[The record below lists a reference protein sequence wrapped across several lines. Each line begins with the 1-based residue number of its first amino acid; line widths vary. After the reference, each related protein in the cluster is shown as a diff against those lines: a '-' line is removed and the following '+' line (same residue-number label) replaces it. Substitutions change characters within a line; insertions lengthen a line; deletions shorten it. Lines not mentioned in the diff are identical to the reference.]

1 MTGSKVL
8 VVKLP
13 ERNADVKQL
22 EAFRAYVCDALGAG
36 TLVLPLG
43 TTYAVEDFPALGAV
57 EVGEGNAV
65 PVVIGGPR
73 PTPAGGGGGL
83 VVGGRVVRS
92 VPDSGTEKEPPRK
105 ELPSIPAAEGVSR
118 PEAKPDD
125 PPQRPPSEKVRPA
138 QTTAITLPVVAGDAT
153 PHPRFSGKASSEKAD
168 IFARLNRYWSEK
180 GAGAMNKL
188 SEACGL
194 DASKLYLMQRNDGK
208 FDIDHWRAVNAGL
221 DKLGYGGMR

>member
-13 ERNADVKQL
+13 ELHADVKAL

-36 TLVLPLG
+36 ALVLPLG

-57 EVGEGNAV
+57 KVVAGNTV

-92 VPDSGTEKEPPRK
+92 VPDSGTAPEPELAEAPAETPKQPNTPDKPTPILRSPPVRSGAPRSHA
-105 ELPSIPAAEGVSR
+105 LPMSESEIVASYRQAAKPAAQITVLADLNACSKERIEEILREAGEPLPKKAGRPKRTEG
-118 PEAKPDD
+118 
-125 PPQRPPSEKVRPA
+125 
-138 QTTAITLPVVAGDAT
+138 
-153 PHPRFSGKASSEKAD
+153 
-168 IFARLNRYWSEK
+168 
-180 GAGAMNKL
+180 
-188 SEACGL
+188 
-194 DASKLYLMQRNDGK
+194 
-208 FDIDHWRAVNAGL
+208 
-221 DKLGYGGMR
+221 